1 MRPVCVCRADGVTS
15 QVRTSVRRLKPETY
29 RDAETPSLPLFAA
42 LRAPSQ

>member
-1 MRPVCVCRADGVTS
+1 VSLPTDELYERVE
-15 QVRTSVRRLKPETY
+15 RLELISETY